1 MNRIIKILAMG
12 AFALNARGAMAQ
24 ASGEAGAQAGA
35 NASVQSSAPNARV
48 SENTGA
54 GVSAKQGESSG
65 SLAAGTAMN
74 AQLSKPID
82 SKKAKA
88 GDAIEAHT
96 TEAVKSDGKVV
107 IPKGAKLVGHVTRA
121 TAKSKGDAD
130 SALAVQFD
138 RAILKDGRELPLQVT
153 IQALASSENAA
164 AVGGDELQPMGGMQG
179 STASGAAGARGTAGG
194 VGSTVSGAASGAAST
209 VPRTAGSAVGA
220 VDSTAGGAANAAGRA
235 GTGLTA
241 GGELTS
247 TSRGVF
253 GMNGLS
259 LNTGAANS
267 TEGSLITSTGKNVHL
282 DSGTRLLLVTQAATS
297 VAAQR

>member
-1 MNRIIKILAMG
+1 MKRMMTILAAG
-12 AFALNARGAMAQ
+12 ALVLSGRAAMAQVAGQAQ
-24 ASGEAGAQAGA
+24 ASGSASGTNAQVSGNADAGA
-35 NASVQSSAPNARV
+35 SV
-48 SENTGA
+48 
-54 GVSAKQGESSG
+54 KQGETSG

-74 AQLSKPID
+74 AQLSKPVD

-88 GDAIEAHT
+88 GDDVEAHT

-107 IPKGAKLVGHVTRA
+107 IPKGTKLVGHVTRA

-138 RAILKDGRELPLQVT
+138 RAILKNGREMPLQVT

-164 AVGGDELQPMGGMQG
+164 AVGGDDLQPMGGMPG
-179 STASGAAGARGTAGG
+179 GTASGAAGTRGAASG
-194 VGSTVSGAASGAAST
+194 VGNTVSGAASGAAST
-209 VPRTAGSAVGA
+209 VPRTAGNATGA
-220 VDSTAGGAANAAGRA
+220 IDSTVGGAANAAGRA

-241 GGELTS
+241 AGELTS

-253 GMNGLS
+253 GLNGLS

-282 DSGTRLLLVTQAATS
+282 DSGTRMLLVTQAATS